1 MQRIIL
7 HSDLNNF
14 FASVECFLDPTLAG
28 KPVAVAGDEAERHGI
43 VLAKNCEA
51 KKYGVR
57 TGHTL
62 GEARSLCPSII
73 FVPPHYELYE
83 DFSRRARQIYKSYSD
98 LVEPFG
104 IDECWIDISLLTQ
117 DFKTAEAIAYEIK
130 EKIKAMLGITV
141 SIGVSFNKIFAKLGS
156 DIKKPDAV
164 TVISPGNYREKVWT
178 LPVEDLLF
186 VGRSTQKKF
195 FTLGIKTIGD
205 LAEYSPELL
214 EYSLGKNGIMLHRY
228 ANGLDLSPV
237 SSVSQKTIIKS
248 VSNSTTPPRDIV
260 TENDAR
266 ITLYALCENISMRMR
281 RYGLVCDTVKLGIR
295 DTALRCAERQTKLE
309 YPNRTAAALFD
320 GAYSLLKANRFNEI
334 PLRSIGVS
342 ACGISEDRYEQLS
355 FAPYFLKIQRREA
368 LESTTDSI
376 RTLYGTHSIQRG
388 VMFTANDLAI
398 NFAVNRSSFGSDAR
412 LNV

>member
-1 MQRIIL
+1 MDRIIL

-14 FASVECFLDPTLAG
+14 FASVECKLNPRLAD

-43 VLAKNCEA
+43 VLAKNFIA

-62 GEARSLCPSII
+62 YEARALCPDII

-83 DFSRRARQIYKSYSD
+83 DFSRKAREIYKSYSD

-117 DFKTAEAIAYEIK
+117 SFKEAEAIAIEIK
-130 EKIKAMLGITV
+130 EKIKATLGITV

-164 TVISPGNYREKVWT
+164 TVISPENYKSIVWQ
-178 LPVEDLLF
+178 LPVEELLF

-195 FTLGIKTIGD
+195 FSLNIKTIGD
-205 LAEYSPELL
+205 LANYPVETL
-214 EYSLGKNGIMLHRY
+214 EYTLGKNGVMLHRN
-228 ANGLDLSPV
+228 ANGLDTSQV
-237 SSVSQKTIIKS
+237 SSIKQKTIIKS

-266 ITLYALCENISMRMR
+266 VTLYALCESVSSRMR
-281 RYGLVCDTVKLGIR
+281 HYGLICDTVKLGIR
-295 DTALRCAERQTKLE
+295 DTTLRSTERQIKLA
-309 YPNRTAAALFD
+309 YPNRTAASLFE
-320 GAYSLLKANRFNEI
+320 GAFSLLKANRFNEI
-334 PLRSIGVS
+334 PLRSIGVC
-342 ACGISEDRYEQLS
+342 ACGISEESSMQLS
-355 FAPYFLKIQRREA
+355 FSPEFVRLQRQEI

-376 RTLYGTHSIQRG
+376 KAQYGSASIQRG
-388 VMFTANDLAI
+388 VMFTGNDLAI
-398 NFAVNRSSFGSDAR
+398 NFAVNRTSFGSDAR

>member
-1 MQRIIL
+1 MDRIIL

-14 FASVECFLDPTLAG
+14 FASVECKLNPRLAD

-43 VLAKNCEA
+43 VLAKNFIA

-62 GEARSLCPSII
+62 YEARALCPDII

-83 DFSRRARQIYKSYSD
+83 DFSRKAREIYKSYSD

-117 DFKTAEAIAYEIK
+117 SFKEAKAIAIEIK
-130 EKIKAMLGITV
+130 EKIKATLGITV

-164 TVISPGNYREKVWT
+164 TVISPENYKSIVWQ
-178 LPVEDLLF
+178 LPVEELLF

-195 FTLGIKTIGD
+195 FSLNIKTIGD
-205 LAEYSPELL
+205 LANYPVETL
-214 EYSLGKNGIMLHRY
+214 EYTLGKNGVMLHRN
-228 ANGLDLSPV
+228 ANGLDTSQV
-237 SSVSQKTIIKS
+237 SSIKQKTIIKS

-266 ITLYALCENISMRMR
+266 VTLYALCESVSSRMR
-281 RYGLVCDTVKLGIR
+281 YYGLICDTVKLGIR
-295 DTALRCAERQTKLE
+295 DTTLRSTERQIKLT
-309 YPNRTAAALFD
+309 YPNRTAASLFE
-320 GAYSLLKANRFNEI
+320 GAFSLLKANRFNEI
-334 PLRSIGVS
+334 PLRSIGVC
-342 ACGISEDRYEQLS
+342 ACGISEESSMQLS
-355 FAPYFLKIQRREA
+355 FSPEFVRLQRQEI

-376 RTLYGTHSIQRG
+376 KAQYGSASIQRG
-388 VMFTANDLAI
+388 VMFTGNDLSI
-398 NFAVNRSSFGSDAR
+398 NFAVNRTSFGSDAR